1 MNTFTINN
9 SKISFKEFLEKILQ
23 ESGLSKEEFCKHKIV
38 LQIPDIEIY
47 NLVKNNPRIYFSIPM
62 EIKTN
67 EDLEKSKVMLPILNS
82 SVYYITRKNENF
94 TYILEKRT
102 EEEMSDQNYRQ
113 TLDKIDEN
121 LVNIDVEL
129 NEFYSTTNITQY
141 YYNHHNKSVELILKF
156 PHDSSIQFSK
166 FTLHINGKI
175 VISKVLEKEKAK
187 EKYNDAIA
195 SGNAGAISSQ
205 ENNFIVVNIGN
216 IQPNCFVK
224 LTTEFIQFLKSEDM
238 SYCYSTIK
246 NFPVIDI
253 KENKNIKNEKLKN
266 IKAKINVNAHSKII
280 RLITKG
286 FTNNKS
292 QKFNDDYTQCIINYS
307 LSEKDR
313 KNKVLKKR
321 KISVK
326 EFSDSDS
333 EEDEE
338 EREDKREEEDN
349 EEENS
354 DIFKILF
361 RTEKMNDYNLITQY
375 DPKKDE
381 TSCIMSMIYN
391 RNDINIPKNE
401 KPDLDEKNNYIDL
414 YQKNLINSYPSLF
427 IFLIDQSGSMS
438 GKPINIV
445 KETLLFFLQSLPKN
459 SYYQLIGFGS
469 NFKYI
474 SSEEPL
480 EYTVENVQK
489 TIKKVKKLKADL
501 GGTQLFEPLKDIFN
515 NNNFDKLNLCKNLFI
530 LTDGEVWDRE
540 KSLELIKKNLD
551 SFRIHS
557 FGIGDDFDK
566 AFIKKSGKNGSYCFI
581 RDLDKIKSNVI
592 QILNKT
598 LRNYLFDCKINVKNI
613 ETEYS
618 YFTKQRIF
626 YQDEFLNFYFIIKN
640 KINNNINIGIEYYEK
655 NELINK
661 DFIFDKNNI
670 IHETNG
676 DIISKIIIGNILNNT
691 ILNPEKNIELSKKY
705 QVLSKYTSLY
715 AEVENKES
723 NKNEMITIEQKEIKK
738 DINNESDSED
748 DMKSKKRA
756 KKYQKKV
763 DISDSDS
770 EDDKK
775 IKKKSKKCK
784 KKVDSSDSDN
794 EVDMKTKKKSKKCN
808 KKIDSSEND
817 SDSEDD
823 DSSDSDNDNEDN
835 RKSKKKSKKC
845 KKKVDS
851 SDSDNEVDMKS
862 KKKSK
867 KCKKKVDSSES
878 DSDNEDNEKCKKES
892 IKFKKKVDSRENDND
907 YEDNKKSKKKSKIYK
922 KKVDIS
928 ESESDSENDKK
939 CKKYKNESSNDDKKE
954 IELKENYDIKEMILS
969 QDIIDGNWS
978 LNSQTQFLI
987 RNYSDI
993 YNKIK
998 KYVEKFNVGEKKEN
1012 IIITILVIYYLKN
1025 NKEICQS
1032 EYILIIN
1039 KGLQYLQDIGI
1050 KELLYENIES
1060 KIK

>member
-47 NLVKNNPRIYFSIPM
+47 NLVKNNPRIYFSVPM

-292 QKFNDDYTQCIINYS
+292 LKFNDDYTQCIINYS

-401 KPDLDEKNNYIDL
+401 KPDLDEKNNYRI
-414 YQKNLINSYPSLF
+414 IC
-427 IFLIDQSGSMS
+427 
-438 GKPINIV
+438 
-445 KETLLFFLQSLPKN
+445 FF
-459 SYYQLIGFGS
+459 
-469 NFKYI
+469 
-474 SSEEPL
+474 
-480 EYTVENVQK
+480 
-489 TIKKVKKLKADL
+489 
-501 GGTQLFEPLKDIFN
+501 
-515 NNNFDKLNLCKNLFI
+515 
-530 LTDGEVWDRE
+530 
-540 KSLELIKKNLD
+540 
-551 SFRIHS
+551 
-557 FGIGDDFDK
+557 
-566 AFIKKSGKNGSYCFI
+566 
-581 RDLDKIKSNVI
+581 
-592 QILNKT
+592 
-598 LRNYLFDCKINVKNI
+598 
-613 ETEYS
+613 
-618 YFTKQRIF
+618 
-626 YQDEFLNFYFIIKN
+626 
-640 KINNNINIGIEYYEK
+640 
-655 NELINK
+655 
-661 DFIFDKNNI
+661 
-670 IHETNG
+670 
-676 DIISKIIIGNILNNT
+676 
-691 ILNPEKNIELSKKY
+691 
-705 QVLSKYTSLY
+705 
-715 AEVENKES
+715 
-723 NKNEMITIEQKEIKK
+723 
-738 DINNESDSED
+738 
-748 DMKSKKRA
+748 
-756 KKYQKKV
+756 
-763 DISDSDS
+763 
-770 EDDKK
+770 
-775 IKKKSKKCK
+775 
-784 KKVDSSDSDN
+784 
-794 EVDMKTKKKSKKCN
+794 
-808 KKIDSSEND
+808 
-817 SDSEDD
+817 
-823 DSSDSDNDNEDN
+823 
-835 RKSKKKSKKC
+835 
-845 KKKVDS
+845 
-851 SDSDNEVDMKS
+851 
-862 KKKSK
+862 
-867 KCKKKVDSSES
+867 
-878 DSDNEDNEKCKKES
+878 
-892 IKFKKKVDSRENDND
+892 
-907 YEDNKKSKKKSKIYK
+907 
-922 KKVDIS
+922 
-928 ESESDSENDKK
+928 
-939 CKKYKNESSNDDKKE
+939 
-954 IELKENYDIKEMILS
+954 
-969 QDIIDGNWS
+969 
-978 LNSQTQFLI
+978 
-987 RNYSDI
+987 
-993 YNKIK
+993 
-998 KYVEKFNVGEKKEN
+998 
-1012 IIITILVIYYLKN
+1012 
-1025 NKEICQS
+1025 
-1032 EYILIIN
+1032 
-1039 KGLQYLQDIGI
+1039 
-1050 KELLYENIES
+1050 
-1060 KIK
+1060 

>member
-47 NLVKNNPRIYFSIPM
+47 NLVKNNPRIYFSVPM

-94 TYILEKRT
+94 TYILEKRR

-141 YYNHHNKSVELILKF
+141 YFNHHNKSVELILKF

-338 EREDKREEEDN
+338 EREDKKEEEEDS
-349 EEENS
+349 EEENL

-474 SSEEPL
+474 SSKEPL

-489 TIKKVKKLKADL
+489 TIEKVKKLKADL
-501 GGTQLFEPLKDIFN
+501 GGTQLFKPLKDIFN

-557 FGIGDDFDK
+557 FGIGNDFDK
-566 AFIKKSGKNGSYCFI
+566 VFIKKSGKNGSYCFI

-640 KINNNINIGIEYYEK
+640 KINNNINIGIEYYDK

-715 AEVENKES
+715 AEVENEES
-723 NKNEMITIEQKEIKK
+723 NKNEMITIEQKEIKE

-756 KKYQKKV
+756 KKCKKKI

-770 EDDKK
+770 EDNRKR
-775 IKKKSKKCK
+775 KKKSRKCN
-784 KKVDSSDSDN
+784 KKVDSSESDN
-794 EVDMKTKKKSKKCN
+794 DYEDNKKSKK
-808 KKIDSSEND
+808 KAE
-817 SDSEDD
+817 
-823 DSSDSDNDNEDN
+823 
-835 RKSKKKSKKC
+835 
-845 KKKVDS
+845 
-851 SDSDNEVDMKS
+851 
-862 KKKSK
+862 

-878 DSDNEDNEKCKKES
+878 DSDNEDNEKSKKES
-892 IKFKKKVDSRENDND
+892 IKCKKKVDSRENDND
-907 YEDNKKSKKKSKIYK
+907 YEDNKKSKKKSKKYK

-1039 KGLQYLQDIGI
+1039 KGLQYLQEIGI

>member
-9 SKISFKEFLEKILQ
+9 SKISFKEFLGKILQ

-47 NLVKNNPRIYFSIPM
+47 NLVKNNPRIYFSVPM

-166 FTLHINGKI
+166 FTLLINGKI

-333 EEDEE
+333 EEE

-474 SSEEPL
+474 SSKEPL

-530 LTDGEVWDRE
+530 LTDGEVWDRD

-557 FGIGDDFDK
+557 FGIGNDFDK

-715 AEVENKES
+715 AEVENEES

-775 IKKKSKKCK
+775 I
-784 KKVDSSDSDN
+784 
-794 EVDMKTKKKSKKCN
+794 
-808 KKIDSSEND
+808 
-817 SDSEDD
+817 
-823 DSSDSDNDNEDN
+823 
-835 RKSKKKSKKC
+835 
-845 KKKVDS
+845 
-851 SDSDNEVDMKS
+851 